1 MKLIVTYEWE
11 DERGRQKES
20 LKVDLTQNDFDL
32 GDFNDTLE
40 IVEVQKNHVL
50 LNIKD
55 GVGQNLGEFR
65 QYVFQYCP
73 VTIETELEGEYSSL
87 RLELVV

>member
-11 DERGRQKES
+11 DEKGRQKES
-20 LKVDLTQNDFDL
+20 LKVDLNQEKYDL
-32 GDFNDTLE
+32 GEFGDMLE
-40 IVEVQKNHVL
+40 ILEVQKNYVL

-55 GVGQNLGEFR
+55 GVGLNLGQFN
-65 QYVFQYCP
+65 QYVFKYCP

-87 RLELVV
+87 RFELSF